1 MTDQIDLAASFEEH
15 RPRLVRLAHRM
26 LGSATD
32 ADDAVQE
39 TWLRVS
45 RAGDDE
51 VDNFGGWLTTVT
63 SRVCLNALRART
75 TRKETTYDEGLPDP
89 VVDSAIPEGDPDVAA
104 QISDAVG
111 AALLLVLDRLS
122 PAERVAFVLHD
133 TFDVPFEQISELL
146 DRTPAAV
153 RQLAS
158 RARRRVQAAGAG
170 GDADPR
176 RQRTVVDAFF
186 AAARAGD
193 FDRLV
198 WVLDPNIVLRT
209 DSGTS
214 PTSIVRGPTAVA
226 RNALMFAN
234 PHAELL
240 PVLVDGRTG
249 VVVTVARRAVS
260 VMAFSMLDDRI
271 IGIDA
276 YAGPARLA
284 RIDLPVSVRAS

>member
-1 MTDQIDLAASFEEH
+1 MADQIDLAASFEEH
-15 RPRLVRLAHRM
+15 RPRLTRIAHRM
-26 LGSATD
+26 LGSAAD

-45 RAGDDE
+45 RAGDDG
-51 VDNFGGWLTTVT
+51 VDNFGGWLTTIT

-75 TRKETTYDEGLPDP
+75 KRKEMTYEGLPDP
-89 VVDSAIPEGDPDVAA
+89 VVDSATPEGDPGLAA
-104 QISDAVG
+104 QLSDAVG

-146 DRTPAAV
+146 DRTPGAV

-158 RARRRVQAAGAG
+158 RARRRVRAAGAE

-198 WVLDPNIVLRT
+198 SVLDPDIVLRT

-226 RNALMFAN
+226 RNALIFAN

-240 PVLVDGRTG
+240 PVLVDGITG
-249 VVVTVARRAVS
+249 VVITVSGQAVS
-260 VMAFSMLDDRI
+260 VMAFSVLDDRI
-271 IGIDA
+271 LGIDA
-276 YAGPARLA
+276 YTGPARLA
-284 RIDLPVSVRAS
+284 RIDLPVSIRAS